1 MSQAIQGQLVPL
13 GQNIRKRLKV
23 HDELAEIVGNNI
35 AYEIAK
41 AQSLN
46 TTLLTSKS
54 FFPCFLNAIS
64 NNPDIE
70 QRNLIAMQHLSSIVP
85 FAEDIEIK
93 ELVKLRE
100 RESLS
105 FINYRKAL
113 NDAIDELRSS
123 KTVFTERE
131 ARVLYSDV
139 IAPNLASLERSV
151 NDAKKHLRVQPIR
164 STIALVG
171 VVSFGLYTGFI
182 PTEMLEIAKLLGL
195 GKIAIDLQKEILA
208 LRDTE
213 KTIRSEEFYFLW
225 KVRRKSKIK
234 NDSW

>member
-1 MSQAIQGQLVPL
+1 MTQAIQGQLVPL
-13 GQNIRKRLKV
+13 GQNIRRRLKI
-23 HDELAEIVGNNI
+23 HDELAEIVTNRI

-54 FFPCFLNAIS
+54 FFSSFLNAIS

-151 NDAKKHLRVQPIR
+151 NDAKRHLRVQPIR

-171 VVSFGLYTGFI
+171 VVAFGLYTGFI
-182 PTEMLEIAKLLGL
+182 PTEMIEITKLLGL

-208 LRDTE
+208 LRDAE
-213 KTIRSEEFYFLW
+213 KTIRNEGFYFLW
-225 KVRRKSKIK
+225 KVQRKSKIK
-234 NDSW
+234 NDS